1 MFKKILLILSALTL
15 IVGCKTMQ
23 VYESPQNEETSKI
36 TVNRDME
43 PFLLAS
49 LTTSIFKL
57 AEQRACGGNL
67 NLEEDKQF
75 IRLNKGNPLISNI
88 NESGVNVQPHEP
100 LILRVQTNSGVD
112 LGCSRSVEFTPDSN
126 KNYEIKLSGQVNF
139 RPYEC
144 SVELWS
150 TEKAT
155 NLIKQEEFE
164 QYYDCSS

>member
-1 MFKKILLILSALTL
+1 MFNKILIILSVSTL

-23 VYESPQNEETSKI
+23 VYEAPQNEETSKI

-49 LTTSIFKL
+49 LTTSIVKL
-57 AEQRACGGNL
+57 AEYRECGKDL
-67 NLEEDKQF
+67 NREEDKRF

-88 NESGVNVQPHEP
+88 NENGVNVQSKEP
-100 LILRVQTNSGVD
+100 LMLGIYTNSGMDV
-112 LGCSRSVEFTPDSN
+112 GCSRSVRFTPDSN
-126 KNYEIKLSGQVNF
+126 KNYEIKLLGQVNF

-150 TEKAT
+150 TEKAA
-155 NLIKQEEFE
+155 NLTKQEEFE
-164 QYYDCSS
+164 QYHDCSS